1 MFWSALFHGGMS
13 SKRSI
18 HSAHGTLKEYP
29 VSMGHVH
36 IKSGDDP
43 HAAPD
48 FEVGYLRE

>member
-1 MFWSALFHGGMS
+1 MLWSDLFHGLMS
-13 SKRSI
+13 SKRSFPPT
-18 HSAHGTLKEYP
+18 HGTLKEYP